1 MCAFVIS
8 LNITKRKEILDREG
22 KEIQVLK
29 RKGEDGQM
37 KGMRKEYRTDGR
49 RQRYRRDK
57 ERMKDAEGLKYE
69 FHWLYI
75 IVKSTN

>member
-8 LNITKRKEILDREG
+8 LNITKRKEMLDREG

-37 KGMRKEYRTDGR
+37 K
-49 RQRYRRDK
+49 
-57 ERMKDAEGLKYE
+57 
-69 FHWLYI
+69 
-75 IVKSTN
+75 